1 MATSFLSQ
9 AQKDIIDN
17 LVDDIHQTFAQ
28 EVTAFQIDKKSSIAG
43 NPNYNSAYRVNSA
56 QVSAAERSLTFN
68 ARIRYL
74 KAGEEV
80 FNHKDGSEVTSIT
93 NRIILPVGSVKIKV
107 DADAYEFLK
116 TAKRIEIAGKRY
128 ILQGN
133 PRPVGFF
140 AKQNYWEFFLVPTD

>member
-9 AQKDIIDN
+9 AQKNIVDN
-17 LVDDIHQTFAQ
+17 LVDNIHQTFSQ
-28 EVTAFQIDKKSSIAG
+28 EITAFQVDKKSALTG
-43 NPNYNSAYRVNSA
+43 NPNYNSAYRVNHQ
-56 QVSAAERSLTFN
+56 QVASTERSLTFN
-68 ARIRYL
+68 ARIRYV
-74 KAGEEV
+74 KAGEEI
-80 FNHKDGSEVTSIT
+80 FDHKDGSELTSIT

-107 DADAYEFLK
+107 DAEAYDFLK
-116 TAKRIEIAGKRY
+116 TAKRVEIAGKRY